1 METKNETARCASG
14 GGERTADDDAGSEG
28 SETSGARKQFGE
40 REAAEGKEKGRG
52 L

>member
-1 METKNETARCASG
+1 METKNETARCAFG
-14 GGERTADDDAGSEG
+14 GGERTADDAGSEG

-40 REAAEGKEKGRG
+40 REEAEGKEKGRG